1 MAGRPWVGA
10 ILKAE
15 KWKIEEVWER
25 NRRRESKTLT
35 RENSHSNE
43 IGNIWKVCFFL
54 YPNAHLLATS
64 YDRPSEWDRVSVRRK
79 ETAKPHERRLRVHLS
94 FLVLQFSIVRIII
107 TWKFDLLFWPIVRF
121 YLCHF
126 VLIEKTPTVP
136 RMQIPLSLG
145 SLEKGNDVE
154 VTRALRELFS
164 HHAVQYVFSELT
176 WKARSAEELLSA
188 CLHMLMH
195 EC

>member
-1 MAGRPWVGA
+1 MELRN
-10 ILKAE
+10 
-15 KWKIEEVWER
+15 EEVWER

-43 IGNIWKVCFFL
+43 IGSIWKVYFFL
-54 YPNAHLLATS
+54 YPNAHRLATS
-64 YDRPSEWDRVSVRRK
+64 YNRPSEWDRVSVRGK
-79 ETAKPHERRLRVHLS
+79 ETAKPHERRLRLHLS
-94 FLVLQFSIVRIII
+94 FLVLQSSIVKIII
-107 TWKFDLLFWPIVRF
+107 TWRFDLLFWPIVRF

-126 VLIEKTPTVP
+126 VLIEKEKKNPLYLECKF
-136 RMQIPLSLG
+136 LSLG
-145 SLEKGNDVE
+145 TLENGNDVE
-154 VTRALRELFS
+154 VTRALHKLFS

-176 WKARSAEELLSA
+176 WKARPVEELLSA